1 MALALLAFVPVPDA
15 PFSPGPS
22 TASTPA
28 PGVSPLKTIVTV
40 KSSAYCTALGL
51 HFNGAFAPM
60 HSNDITIARA
70 GVQLDDINTLFS
82 KPDYVNRFVSA
93 RASLGKQVGALL
105 DSLPHEQDE
114 INKLREGEK
123 ATSDPQAAAQMHD
136 TADQLQ
142 RAWDKQHQLAID
154 LQGVVQSMMEYNIFA
169 DQPLG
174 ANDLENE
181 TLPADMKNIK
191 SYLRYDGQRQAIAD
205 DEAKA
210 VDIAYDIATN
220 RCSAP

>member
-1 MALALLAFVPVPDA
+1 
-15 PFSPGPS
+15 
-22 TASTPA
+22 
-28 PGVSPLKTIVTV
+28 
-40 KSSAYCTALGL
+40 
-51 HFNGAFAPM
+51 M
-60 HSNDITIARA
+60 HYNDVTIARA
-70 GVQLDDINTLFS
+70 GVALDDINTLFS
-82 KPDYVNRFVSA
+82 KPDYVNRFVA
-93 RASLGKQVGALL
+93 VRANLTKQVGMLL

-123 ATSDPQAAAQMHD
+123 VAPDPQAAQQMHD

-154 LQGVVQSMMEYNIFA
+154 LQGIVQSMMQYNIFA

-174 ANDLENE
+174 ANDIQNA
-181 TLPADMKNIK
+181 TLPADMKDIK
-191 SYLRYDGQRQAIAD
+191 SYLRFDGQRQAIAD
-205 DEAKA
+205 AEANA

>member
-1 MALALLAFVPVPDA
+1 MAPVSSSPSTS
-15 PFSPGPS
+15 SPGPS
-22 TASTPA
+22 PQAS
-28 PGVSPLKTIVTV
+28 SQPLKTIVTV

-51 HFNGAFAPM
+51 HFNGAYQPM
-60 HSNDITIARA
+60 HYNDVTIARA
-70 GVQLDDINTLFS
+70 GVALDDINTLFS
-82 KPDYVNRFVSA
+82 KPDYVNRFVA
-93 RASLGKQVGALL
+93 VRANLTKHVGMLL

-123 ATSDPQAAAQMHD
+123 VAPDPQAAQQMHD

-154 LQGVVQSMMEYNIFA
+154 LQGIVQSMMQYNIFA

-174 ANDLENE
+174 ANDIQNA
-181 TLPADMKNIK
+181 TLPADMKDIK
-191 SYLRYDGQRQAIAD
+191 SYLRFNGQRQAIAD
-205 DEAKA
+205 AEANA